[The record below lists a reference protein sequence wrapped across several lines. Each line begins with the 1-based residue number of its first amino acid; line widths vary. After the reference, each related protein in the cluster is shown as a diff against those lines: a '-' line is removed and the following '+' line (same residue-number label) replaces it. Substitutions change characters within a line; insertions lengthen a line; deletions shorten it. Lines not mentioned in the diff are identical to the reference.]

1 MSDFFLKSD
10 TEEIVNRI
18 SETAKDLSGKTIL
31 MTGGRG
37 FLGRHYT
44 EIFLMLNESIL
55 EKPVKVIVLDNF
67 ISAGEEGK
75 NIPEYPNFEFIEHNV
90 IEQFD
95 PGCKVDYIIHAAGIA
110 SPFYYRANPIETLDV
125 AIIGT
130 KNMLNLAKSNN
141 ARITFFSSSEVY
153 GDPDPK
159 QVPMQESY
167 RGNVSSM
174 GPRACYDESKR
185 VGETLC
191 YIYHEYYGVHTN
203 MIRPFNV
210 YGPGMQ
216 ENDYR
221 VLPNFASRIKAN
233 LPLHIYGQ
241 GSQTRT
247 FCYLTDAM
255 VGFLL
260 VNLRGV
266 PGEVYNIGNPKPEIS
281 IDELVDNI
289 SSVLGRKVPCD
300 IVNYP
305 DSYPADEPMRR
316 CPDIRKANL
325 QLKYKPEIS
334 LKEGLRRFLD
344 WSDGIYTGE
353 M

>member
-130 KNMLNLAKSNN
+130 KNMLNLIMLELLFLAQVKFMVIQILNRSLCKKAIVAMLVVWVQGLVTMKVKEWAKLYVIFIMN
-141 ARITFFSSSEVY
+141 IMV
-153 GDPDPK
+153 
-159 QVPMQESY
+159 
-167 RGNVSSM
+167 
-174 GPRACYDESKR
+174 C
-185 VGETLC
+185 
-191 YIYHEYYGVHTN
+191 I
-203 MIRPFNV
+203 
-210 YGPGMQ
+210 
-216 ENDYR
+216 
-221 VLPNFASRIKAN
+221 
-233 LPLHIYGQ
+233 
-241 GSQTRT
+241 QT
-247 FCYLTDAM
+247 
-255 VGFLL
+255 
-260 VNLRGV
+260 
-266 PGEVYNIGNPKPEIS
+266 
-281 IDELVDNI
+281 
-289 SSVLGRKVPCD
+289 
-300 IVNYP
+300 
-305 DSYPADEPMRR
+305 
-316 CPDIRKANL
+316 
-325 QLKYKPEIS
+325 
-334 LKEGLRRFLD
+334 
-344 WSDGIYTGE
+344 
-353 M
+353 